1 MTTFEKL
8 SKYVD
13 GNQKFYIER
22 LAEVVAIPSV
32 SGEAARRPEVHRM
45 GQWLVSE
52 LKRLGASVNIHNP
65 GKQMLE
71 GKELELPPIVLGQY
85 GSDPSKKTVLV
96 YGHYDVQPAFKEDG
110 WATDPWTLVEDD
122 KGRLI
127 GRGSTD
133 DKAPVISW
141 LWVIEAHQKLGLDM
155 PVNLKMCFEGMEES
169 GSEGLD
175 EFIYKEAKGEFFGD
189 VDCVCISDNYWLGSN
204 KPCLT
209 YGLRGISYF
218 TLEIA
223 GPGKD
228 LHSGVFG
235 GTVHEPMTDLFHVMA
250 KLVSPN
256 GKILV
261 PGIYDDVAPVTEA
274 EDKLYDS
281 LDFNLSDIQNAMNS
295 KVTIFDTEKETLMA
309 RWRFPSLSLHGIE
322 GAFYS
327 PGAKTVIPA
336 KVIGKFSIRTV
347 PDMEPAKVTEL
358 VEKYIK
364 EEFEKIGSKN
374 TIKIEC
380 GHAGKAWVADPN
392 HWNFVAANKAI
403 ENVFKVKPDLTRE
416 GGSIPVTLTFQ
427 EALEKN
433 VLLLPMGRADDGAH
447 SINEKIDKSNYIEG
461 IKLLASYLHE
471 IAVVAA

>member
-13 GNQKFYIER
+13 ENQKFYIER

-65 GKQMLE
+65 GKQTLE

-85 GSDPSKKTVLV
+85 GSDPNKKTVLV

-110 WATDPWTLVEDD
+110 WATDPWTLVEDE

-141 LWVIEAHQKLGLDM
+141 LWVIEAHQKLGLEM

-189 VDCVCISDNYWLGSN
+189 VDCVCISDNCKEFHL
-204 KPCLT
+204 
-209 YGLRGISYF
+209 
-218 TLEIA
+218 
-223 GPGKD
+223 
-228 LHSGVFG
+228 VQV
-235 GTVHEPMTDLFHVMA
+235 TVIRVKYLFHVMS

-281 LDFNLSDIQNAMNS
+281 LDFNLSDIQNAMDS
-295 KVTIFDTEKETLMA
+295 KVTIFNTEKETLMA

-336 KVIGKFSIRTV
+336 KVIGKFSIRSV
-347 PDMEPAKVTEL
+347 PNMDPAKITEL

-364 EEFEKIGSKN
+364 EEFEKLGSKN
-374 TIKIEC
+374 TIKVEC

-427 EALEKN
+427 EALDKN

-447 SINEKIDKSNYIEG
+447 SINEKIDKTNYIEG